1 MAKVDIPGGNTA
13 SAALQVISEQTTV
26 TTLTGE
32 HDINTMHLLV
42 EALVRAGE
50 RPNVIVD
57 LTPCR
62 FLDSSILG
70 VLFSAHNDQR
80 PGGRF
85 ELVLPERESGVN
97 RAIDLTGVR
106 DVMTVHEALADA
118 LRSAGE
124 A

>member
-1 MAKVDIPGGNTA
+1 MSKVDVPGDTA
-13 SAALQVISEQTTV
+13 RAALQVISQQTTV
-26 TTLTGE
+26 TTLSGE
-32 HDINTMHLLV
+32 HDISTMHLLV

-57 LTPCR
+57 LTPCS

-70 VLFSAHNDQR
+70 VLFTASRDQQA
-80 PGGRF
+80 GGRF
-85 ELVLPERESGVN
+85 ELVLPVRESGVN

-106 DVMTVHEALADA
+106 DVMPVHESLADA

>member
-1 MAKVDIPGGNTA
+1 MSKVDIHGDDTG

-26 TTLTGE
+26 TTLSGE
-32 HDINTMHLLV
+32 HDITTVHLLV
-42 EALVRAGE
+42 EALSRAGE
-50 RPNVIVD
+50 RANVIVD
-57 LTPCR
+57 LTPCM

-70 VLFSAHNDQR
+70 VLFRAHKDLP

-85 ELVLPERESGVN
+85 ELVLPPRQNGVN

-106 DVMTVHEALADA
+106 DVIPVHEALTDA